1 LGESRL
7 SLKQI
12 EYLKW
17 FGTVCFLS
25 AATLLSSNIEFSRWG
40 FLIFLSGHVS
50 LTWLFWRLNDKPMMV
65 QNGFFIFID
74 IWGIYRWFF

>member
-1 LGESRL
+1 LTNN
-7 SLKQI
+7 KI

-25 AATLLSSNIEFSRWG
+25 AATLLSSNIEVSRWG
-40 FLIFLSGHVS
+40 FFIFLAGHIS
-50 LTWLFWRLNDKPMMV
+50 LTWLFWRLKDNPMMV

-74 IWGIYRWFF
+74 LWGIYRWFFN

>member
-7 SLKQI
+7 SIKQI

-17 FGTVCFLS
+17 FGTICFLS
-25 AATLLSSNIEFSRWG
+25 AATLLSSNIEVSRWG
-40 FLIFLSGHVS
+40 FFIFLAGHVS
-50 LTWLFWRLNDKPMMV
+50 LTWLFWRLKDNPMMI

-74 IWGIYRWFF
+74 AWGIYRWF

>member
-1 LGESRL
+1 MSEN
-7 SLKQI
+7 KI

-25 AATLLSSNIEFSRWG
+25 AATLLSSNIEVSRYG
-40 FLIFLSGHVS
+40 FFIFLAGHTA

-74 IWGIYRWFF
+74 VWGLYRWFF